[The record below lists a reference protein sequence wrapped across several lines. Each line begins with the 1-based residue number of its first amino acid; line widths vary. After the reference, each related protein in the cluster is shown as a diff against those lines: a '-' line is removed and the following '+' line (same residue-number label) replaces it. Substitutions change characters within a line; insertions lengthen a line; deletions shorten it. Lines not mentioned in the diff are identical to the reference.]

1 MGVPR
6 LWKSLSP
13 HKPKAPVAGAWI
25 RAQPHPLPPPWATA
39 TQASFVEFEL
49 ANQVSRGDGW
59 SSEWQAD
66 GVEECMN
73 DRRFSED
80 GDHLHPTRR
89 NADTR

>member
-13 HKPKAPVAGAWI
+13 HKPKAPS
-25 RAQPHPLPPPWATA
+25 
-39 TQASFVEFEL
+39 QALGFGHSRTPAAALGDGDSGSFVEFEL

-59 SSEWQAD
+59 SSGWQAD

-73 DRRFSED
+73 DRRLSED

>member
-1 MGVPR
+1 MEITVAAQTKGPR
-6 LWKSLSP
+6 RRRLDSGT
-13 HKPKAPVAGAWI
+13 APS
-25 RAQPHPLPPPWATA
+25 RAAALGDGDSG
-39 TQASFVEFEL
+39 SFVEFEL